1 MVRIGVDA
9 TNASFV
15 SVFMSSGKIVLVV
28 ALLLIILLVL
38 LLLFRVIHWI
48 IFGINL
54 NNVLCDTSFDTETTT
69 L

>member
-15 SVFMSSGKIVLVV
+15 SVFMSSGKVVLVV
-28 ALLLIILLVL
+28 ALLLVILLI

>member
-1 MVRIGVDA
+1 M

-15 SVFMSSGKIVLVV
+15 SVFMSSGKVVLVV
-28 ALLLIILLVL
+28 ALLLFILLVF
-38 LLLFRVIHWI
+38 FRVIHWI

-54 NNVLCDTSFDTETTT
+54 NNVLCDTNFDTETTT

>member
-15 SVFMSSGKIVLVV
+15 SVFMSSGKVVLVV
-28 ALLLIILLVL
+28 ALLLVILLI

-54 NNVLCDTSFDTETTT
+54 NNVLCDTNFDTETTT